1 MSQDEL
7 LRTKYGELFKGGVH
21 LNYLVIDLEM
31 CKVPKN
37 YRGKSYKYASE
48 IIQVGA
54 VLLDKEYKEIGT
66 LCQYV
71 HPEYG
76 VLDYF
81 ITNLT
86 GIENGQVKNAPKLK
100 DALIYMVDWLGER
113 EYKIFAWSKSD
124 YCQFDHEITS
134 KHLENEKIREFMNPE
149 RWIDYQE
156 IFGKKYHFEQP
167 VGLKEAL
174 MLCDIEP
181 DGRLHDGLDDARNTA
196 RLIEKLEKNPEYK
209 LVYREREEEM
219 RSQPLKVSLGDLFK
233 GLDIQFE

>member
-1 MSQDEL
+1 M
-7 LRTKYGELFKGGVH
+7 
-21 LNYLVIDLEM
+21 NYLVIDLEM

-37 YRGKSYKYASE
+37 YRGKNYKYASE

-54 VLLDKEYKEIGT
+54 VLLDEEYKEIGK

-71 HPEYG
+71 RPEYG

-86 GIENGQVKNAPKLK
+86 GIEKGQLKNAPKLK
-100 DALIYMVDWLGER
+100 DALIHMIDWLGER

-124 YCQFDHEITS
+124 YSQFEHEIKS
-134 KHLENEKIREFMNPE
+134 KNLESQKIWEFMNPV

-156 IFGKKYHFEQP
+156 VFGKRYNFEQA
-167 VGLKEAL
+167 VGLEEAL

-181 DGRLHDGLDDARNTA
+181 NGRLHDGLDDARNTA
-196 RLIEKLEKNPEYK
+196 RLIEKLELNPEYK
-209 LVYREREEEM
+209 LVYRERQAKENV
-219 RSQPLKVSLGDLFK
+219 QPLKVRLGDLFE
-233 GLDIQFE
+233 GLNIQLG

>member
-1 MSQDEL
+1 M
-7 LRTKYGELFKGGVH
+7 KGGIN

-37 YRGKSYKYASE
+37 YRGKNYKYASE

-54 VLLDKEYKEIGT
+54 VLLDEEYKEIGT

-86 GIENGQVKNAPKLK
+86 GIENGQVKNAPKLR

-124 YCQFDHEITS
+124 YCQFEHEIKS
-134 KHLENEKIREFMNPE
+134 KHLENDKIQEFMNQE

-156 IFGKKYHFEQP
+156 IFGKRYNFEQP

-181 DGRLHDGLDDARNTA
+181 DGRLHDGLDDAWNTA
-196 RLIEKLEKNPEYK
+196 RLIEKLEKNPDYK
-209 LVYREREEEM
+209 LVYREREEETDD
-219 RSQPLKVSLGDLFK
+219 QPLKVSLGDLFK

>member
-1 MSQDEL
+1 M
-7 LRTKYGELFKGGVH
+7 
-21 LNYLVIDLEM
+21 NYLVIDLEM

-37 YRGKSYKYASE
+37 YRGKNYKYASE

-54 VLLDKEYKEIGT
+54 VLLDEEYKEIGT

-124 YCQFDHEITS
+124 YCQFEHEIVS
-134 KHLENEKIREFMNPE
+134 KHLETEKIQNFMKSE
-149 RWIDYQE
+149 RWVDYQE
-156 IFGKKYHFEQP
+156 IFGKRYHFEQAIS
-167 VGLKEAL
+167 LKEAL

-196 RLIEKLEKNPEYK
+196 RLIEKLEKNPDYK

-219 RSQPLKVSLGDLFK
+219 EAQPLKVSLGDLFK
-233 GLDIQFE
+233 DLNIQFE